1 MSPIGSLLASD
12 QKGSIAK
19 PWALAGMQTGGGH
32 SGVREVAPGEEGW
45 RGMLRA
51 HVEIQLSGLQ
61 LEDRATQRV

>member
-19 PWALAGMQTGGGH
+19 PRALAGMQTQGGS

-45 RGMLRA
+45 RGMPRA